1 MMNRDPLSSSQAPP
15 ARPHAAHSELA
26 VSTNGCPH
34 PRPSPSPDTA
44 HVQNPSHARHQQGGT
59 TSSLQG
65 PDTAQQPQQGTSGH
79 PRFLAL
85 PPLLPV
91 ADTVA
96 SPPFLRTPCT
106 SRCLH
111 HSAGA
116 HPGDSRSSPSSPSL
130 NAHCD
135 DSFQL
140 REQTTSLAFPAVGC
154 PLPASSFLL
163 RRRTHPLRIPACRA
177 RLRAPSCHRRL
188 DPHDDPHDGEGVACA
203 VPCPVVYPQ
212 LRVAFRIISSAP
224 R

>member
-1 MMNRDPLSSSQAPP
+1 MQRTLSW
-15 ARPHAAHSELA
+15 
-26 VSTNGCPH
+26 
-34 PRPSPSPDTA
+34 PSPPTA
-44 HVQNPSHARHQQGGT
+44 VPTHGRARHPT
-59 TSSLQG
+59 RLTSRTRVM
-65 PDTAQQPQQGTSGH
+65 PVTSRVAPHRPYKGLTPCSSPSRGRRATLASWLCH
-79 PRFLAL
+79 PSFLSRTPWPA
-85 PPLLPV
+85 
-91 ADTVA
+91 
-96 SPPFLRTPCT
+96 PPFLRTSCT

-154 PLPASSFLL
+154 PVPASSFLP

-203 VPCPVVYPQ
+203 VPCPVVYTQ

-224 R
+224 G